1 MSWDRGKARKIKR
14 QVINAE
20 QHHYKPMKLIV
31 GLGNPGTK
39 YRMTRHNAGY
49 MVLAELAT
57 KLSAG
62 QAIRPQSKF
71 RGDLVDI
78 REPGGASVLLL
89 APTTYM
95 NRSGLSVGEAVGFY
109 KMPTNDL
116 LVICDDLNLPLHRLR
131 LRAEG
136 SAGGQKGL
144 ADIIRVLG
152 TDKVPR
158 LRIGI
163 GSPPGP
169 MDAADYVLM
178 NFTEKERPEMEITI
192 KQAADAVVCWLNK
205 GIDEAMN
212 QYNRGTEGTE
222 KV

>member
-1 MSWDRGKARKIKR
+1 
-14 QVINAE
+14 
-20 QHHYKPMKLIV
+20 MKLIV
-31 GLGNPGTK
+31 GLGNPGAK
-39 YRMTRHNAGY
+39 YRMTRHNVGY
-49 MVLAELAT
+49 MVLAELA
-57 KLSAG
+57 G
-62 QAIRPQSKF
+62 QFASGNRPQSKF
-71 RGDLVDI
+71 RGDLLTI
-78 REPGGASVLLL
+78 REPGGESVLLL

-109 KMPTNDL
+109 KMPTSDV
-116 LVICDDLNLPLHRLR
+116 LVVCDDLNLPFSRLR

-163 GSPPGP
+163 GSPPGQ

-192 KQAADAVVCWLNK
+192 KQAADAVMCWINK
-205 GIDEAMN
+205 GIAEAMN
-212 QYNRGTEGTE
+212 QYNKTGNGTE
-222 KV
+222 KM

>member
-1 MSWDRGKARKIKR
+1 
-14 QVINAE
+14 
-20 QHHYKPMKLIV
+20 MKLIV
-31 GLGNPGTK
+31 GLGNPGAR
-39 YRMTRHNAGY
+39 YRMTRHNVGY
-49 MVLAELAT
+49 MVLVELAQ
-57 KLSAG
+57 KLSGG

-78 REPGGASVLLL
+78 REPGGESVLLL

-109 KMPTNDL
+109 KMPTSDVL
-116 LVICDDLNLPLHRLR
+116 IVCDDLNLPFSRLR
-131 LRAEG
+131 LRSEG

-163 GSPPGP
+163 GSPPGQ

-178 NFTEKERPEMEITI
+178 NFTEKERTDLEITI

-205 GIDEAMN
+205 GIGEAMN
-212 QYNRGTEGTE
+212 LYNASSN
-222 KV
+222 

>member
-1 MSWDRGKARKIKR
+1 
-14 QVINAE
+14 
-20 QHHYKPMKLIV
+20 
-31 GLGNPGTK
+31 
-39 YRMTRHNAGY
+39 MTRHNVGY
-49 MVLAELAT
+49 MVLVELAQ
-57 KLSAG
+57 KLSGG

-78 REPGGASVLLL
+78 REPGGESVLLL

-109 KMPTNDL
+109 KMPTSDVL
-116 LVICDDLNLPLHRLR
+116 IVCDDLNLPFSRLR
-131 LRAEG
+131 LRSEG

-163 GSPPGP
+163 GSPPGQ

-178 NFTEKERPEMEITI
+178 NFTEKERTDLEITI

-205 GIDEAMN
+205 GIGEAMN
-212 QYNRGTEGTE
+212 LYNASSN
-222 KV
+222 